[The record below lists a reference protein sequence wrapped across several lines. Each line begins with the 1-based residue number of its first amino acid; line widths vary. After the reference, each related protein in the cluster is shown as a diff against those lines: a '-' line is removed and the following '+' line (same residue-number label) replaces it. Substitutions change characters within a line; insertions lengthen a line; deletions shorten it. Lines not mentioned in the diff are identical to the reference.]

1 MGLLLSAVFNGV
13 AGGEISSVI
22 SFQSHIG
29 ALFFNFMAAT
39 VMSPSIMLDFVD
51 QRPIFE
57 REYRTGR
64 YGIVTHFFVRLG
76 SDAITVMIQGLV
88 VLLVSFHS
96 IGFQSRFWYFWLI
109 YSSFGYTVSSI
120 CILFASAVKNPADA
134 KELIGLAI
142 FPQALL
148 SGLYVSIS
156 DLPRWIQWASKIV
169 PLTYA
174 FRLSLGEEFA
184 FCGSPTDYQVD
195 VLRCAS
201 GLGDVLTNHANYG
214 NESFLTLEQTGIYWG
229 DDGIREYSSLADDTI
244 PGEAI
249 LVDSCWI
256 SPDLKLK
263 INQVEGTYC
272 DVTASAILGATF
284 QPNLSGENILA
295 LEATAGYR
303 TTYHVADDG
312 DSFLDVEVYRLFL
325 TNPSQNGL
333 FNIEEEYIPPRICQ
347 ILENACGAQYFH
359 FSSQAECISAM
370 STLPF
375 VQVSD
380 VGNYVYTG
388 NSTGCRMIHSA
399 MANLNPELHCPHI
412 SWFSEPDRNGNYKC
426 DDKNLDQLYHNF
438 TADDMKLFERVA
450 AINELLDTR

>member
-1 MGLLLSAVFNGV
+1 
-13 AGGEISSVI
+13 
-22 SFQSHIG
+22 
-29 ALFFNFMAAT
+29 
-39 VMSPSIMLDFVD
+39 
-51 QRPIFE
+51 
-57 REYRTGR
+57 
-64 YGIVTHFFVRLG
+64 
-76 SDAITVMIQGLV
+76 
-88 VLLVSFHS
+88 
-96 IGFQSRFWYFWLI
+96 
-109 YSSFGYTVSSI
+109 
-120 CILFASAVKNPADA
+120 
-134 KELIGLAI
+134 
-142 FPQALL
+142 
-148 SGLYVSIS
+148 
-156 DLPRWIQWASKIV
+156 
-169 PLTYA
+169 
-174 FRLSLGEEFA
+174 LGEEFA

-201 GLGDVLTNHANYG
+201 GLGNVLTNQANYG
-214 NESFLTLEQTGIYWG
+214 NESFLTLEQTGLYWG
-229 DDGIREYSSLADDTI
+229 DDSIREYSSLADDTI

-312 DSFLDVEVYRLFL
+312 DSFPDVEVYRLFL
-325 TNPSQNGL
+325 TDPSQNGL

-347 ILENACGAQYFH
+347 VLENACGEQYFH

-375 VQVSD
+375 VQVNDFGS
-380 VGNYVYTG
+380 YVYTG

-426 DDKNLDQLYHNF
+426 DDKNLAKFYHNF

-450 AINELLDTR
+450 AINELDDDPSLSHWIPVEDRLPCVDLGQAEILQALDDAGELQGLDIPCFAYLSVNEAFSSHTASYWYGLLALTLGFRLLSSVLLRIRTVSA